1 MSNLRILPMIQHLMK
16 NMLINICFKLENQTW
31 EDSVFYLD
39 FYIVIHRSVDYFTSD
54 RLGGESNKVKM
65 RVLREI

>member
-54 RLGGESNKVKM
+54 RLGGG
-65 RVLREI
+65 I